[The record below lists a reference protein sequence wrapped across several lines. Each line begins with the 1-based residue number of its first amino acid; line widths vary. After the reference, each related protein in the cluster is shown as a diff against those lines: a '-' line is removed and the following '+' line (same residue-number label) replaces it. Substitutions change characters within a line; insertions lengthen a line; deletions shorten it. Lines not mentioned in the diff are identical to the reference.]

1 MLTCFLY
8 AAGVTLVRATRCLCL
23 NIMLPRIK
31 KKESN
36 ICCAVGYTLEF
47 GEAWRIPGIK
57 EEESRR
63 RRRTRNLV
71 DDRLSSNGSSSLS
84 IFASSRRRPNSSLP
98 NSSSDYRYECVDRAR
113 VIVLVSHRH
122 RNSSLLISSANYRS
136 EFVDRVGVSGWCL
149 PISNSSSS
157 AVGLYDRNG
166 VRSLRSIKTCFYQTQ
181 VAVLLLLARGQSLR
195 QFVVLLFLLRFLFFH
210 QRKQRTRGRIKGF
223 KEITIEET
231 GVVSSSVVVCC
242 VRFGVVS
249 VEGPVGV
256 VNSSLITFCFGLFAA
271 DFFAVRWTRLITL
284 STSSGVIPKLKL
296 GPSAILAL
304 YCSLLAIALSI
315 SSKAAMNSG
324 LFQNSS
330 FS

>member
-1 MLTCFLY
+1 MRS
-8 AAGVTLVRATRCLCL
+8 RA
-23 NIMLPRIK
+23 
-31 KKESN
+31 
-36 ICCAVGYTLEF
+36 
-47 GEAWRIPGIK
+47 
-57 EEESRR
+57 
-63 RRRTRNLV
+63 
-71 DDRLSSNGSSSLS
+71 NGSP
-84 IFASSRRRPNSSLP
+84 RRPNSSLP

-324 LFQNSS
+324 SLPSWTRREQLRASKLLSS
-330 FS
+330 HHASFPVGKGLPLLIVMDPTDGCALSSSSPRLTSGSDPLGGCSLSSKSSSGAL